1 MNKKCEIYFE
11 TIGCMVLG
19 IVLLSIAT
27 YFEFLPREVQLAP
40 DITVMIDYINVS
52 WMYFVATALFII
64 AVVRVQRY
72 RAERTITN

>member
-1 MNKKCEIYFE
+1 MNKKYEIYFE
-11 TIGCMVLG
+11 TIACTVLG

-27 YFEFLPREVQLAP
+27 YFEFLPREIQLAP
-40 DITVMIDYINVS
+40 DITVMIDYISVG

-64 AVVRVQRY
+64 AVVRIQRF